1 MRAGGGDQP
10 LMGAKFPS
18 LRKGAASLLRHDLV
32 GGGGFVGHVRLAGP
46 ANGENG
52 LAGARPAR
60 HLPDSRRH

>member
-1 MRAGGGDQP
+1 
-10 LMGAKFPS
+10 MGAKFPS

-32 GGGGFVGHVRLAGP
+32 GGGCFVGHVRLAGP

-52 LAGARPAR
+52 LAGARLAR